1 MPSDSS
7 EADPVRRLV
16 IAASPPTYS
25 TTHDRKPSY
34 RGAKEALTAGCLK
47 HNSPSHQTGSEMMR
61 IVRPK
66 WGSPLR
72 NYPAVV
78 PAKARPGKGVHR
90 GPDDVAGEATKG
102 IATPASLRNIHPA
115 NPHSVARAG
124 ALSTPDPALSPD
136 PRAKRPNLVNSAL
149 APPRRMS
156 YKNKYAASCLVCYPC
171 ALTPRGSPHI
181 SCKGECLG
189 DKSAA
194 RSRG

>member
-1 MPSDSS
+1 MH
-7 EADPVRRLV
+7 A
-16 IAASPPTYS
+16 
-25 TTHDRKPSY
+25 
-34 RGAKEALTAGCLK
+34 EALISRSEG
-47 HNSPSHQTGSEMMR
+47 SPYGRVSKAQQPFAPNRLRDDAH
-61 IVRPK
+61 RPSK

-136 PRAKRPNLVNSAL
+136 PRAKRPNLVNCMDVESVMGLAAL